1 MLTRKIYMTLS
12 SFLKKLTFFELL
24 VSVLTILQLYHFCIL
39 FSNYSFPMPL
49 LYGPLFWAM
58 YQYLSNKS
66 ESVIKRDLLLGNLPF
81 AFFVTWYF
89 ILGDTFDWGYFQ
101 WYLPIM
107 ILVQIGYPLVIL
119 FRLKDTRSK
128 TEGFVLLKQLMA
140 LGMGIFLFV
149 GAVFLKHYMQV
160 DLFMGINPI
169 HAIAVAMVFS
179 LFMLINYM
187 YYRFHATEHDSAV
200 VPVAEVP
207 VVAADTGLLT
217 HCGGELIR
225 AMEVDRLFLDSK
237 LSLDKLSNHIGIAK
251 NVISHYLRD
260 QLQLTYYEWLAT
272 YRIRHAK
279 EILTEFGSEYKI
291 EAVAH
296 SSGFSSKT
304 TFNRYFK
311 ERVGVLPSTYREQS
325 SFN

>member
-1 MLTRKIYMTLS
+1 MKLS

-66 ESVIKRDLLLGNLPF
+66 ESVIKRDLLLGNIPF

-89 ILGDTFDWGYFQ
+89 ILGDTFDWTYFK

-107 ILVQIGYPLVIL
+107 IIVQIGYPVVIL
-119 FRLKDTRSK
+119 FRLKGTPSK

-149 GAVFLKHYMQV
+149 GSVFLKHYIQV
-160 DLFMGINPI
+160 DVFMGINPI

-179 LFMLINYM
+179 LFMLVNYM
-187 YYRFHATEHDSAV
+187 YSRFHAVEQDDVTI
-200 VPVAEVP
+200 PVAEDSMLP
-207 VVAADTGLLT
+207 ADTGILA
-217 HCGGELIR
+217 HCGGELVR

-237 LSLDKLSNHIGIAK
+237 LSLDKLSNHVGIAK
-251 NVISHYLRD
+251 SVISHYLNN
-260 QLQLTYYEWLAT
+260 QLHLTYYEWLAT

-279 EILTEFGSEYKI
+279 AILMEFGSEYKI

-311 ERVGVLPSTYREQS
+311 ERVGVLPSAYREQS
-325 SFN
+325 SLI